1 MIVATTTSGQP
12 TRGARLWQLEV
23 SNLGRCTIRCLV
35 VALLTG
41 GARAGTRADQKFE
54 DVMEL
59 RGLAASVKPSHTTA
73 ITIVVG

>member
-1 MIVATTTSGQP
+1 M
-12 TRGARLWQLEV
+12 L
-23 SNLGRCTIRCLV
+23 CTIRCPG

-41 GARAGTRADQKFE
+41 AYRAGTRADQKFE

-73 ITIVVG
+73 ITIVVGVD